1 MLAPNTSREP
11 GGGGGDKHNF
21 KTEYSVVEDRANK
34 RPIFVVKSLVYH
46 HFIEAEIRPSSIFDT
61 SKVTSVSPGH
71 QTLAIFRIT

>member
-34 RPIFVVKSLVYH
+34 SPIFVVKSLVYH
-46 HFIEAEIRPSSIFDT
+46 QFVLLKRDSRQFHVYQDE
-61 SKVTSVSPGH
+61 
-71 QTLAIFRIT
+71 